1 MNSGSLGR
9 RITVVCLLVGLGTIC
24 SAITPRAEACEGDG
38 VQCTSQT
45 AWGSWTAG
53 ATASISGTQEVQVP
67 VVPAGGSGGPV
78 PGSGGVTSYSEGES
92 VAAVAAMACPAHG
105 FRVQGKAVGCF
116 QPAAQPTQPAAPASA
131 SAQPL
136 TVTMREVA
144 TIMVDGSGLTR
155 QPPGDQV
162 LLQFDFIV
170 YTDPSP
176 RILTTTVAATSVE
189 VEVTPTTYLWDW
201 GDGGTTRTTDP
212 GAAWPHQSVK
222 HRYTRTATDVVT
234 TLTTTWTARYRP
246 SGATDWL
253 AVAGTLTTQD
263 TSTAYDVLRTT
274 TYLTDDAEEAQGH

>member
-1 MNSGSLGR
+1 MSAIKPASLG
-9 RITVVCLLVGLGTIC
+9 VCLALLVLAGPTPVSRAETTEEQAPGLG
-24 SAITPRAEACEGDG
+24 
-38 VQCTSQT
+38 VTSYADDSSVT
-45 AWGSWTAG
+45 VM
-53 ATASISGTQEVQVP
+53 GTQEVQVP